1 MSAAL
6 VVRSGQCAN
15 NRGEDGIGPS
25 GQLRGGQQLNRMVD
39 IEHAAGG
46 HGEQAGLLIRFVSKR
61 RRGDANRGNAAALQ
75 VN

>member
-6 VVRSGQCAN
+6 VVRCGQCAN
-15 NRGEDGIGPS
+15 NRGEDRIGSS
-25 GQLRGGQQLNRMVD
+25 GQFRRSQQLNRMLD

-46 HGEQAGLLIRFVSKR
+46 HGEQAGLLNRFVSKR